1 MLENL
6 MEKKILIAT
15 ILTVATA
22 TLLTVYW
29 LLEPHRVRVE
39 AEQMRLEAAGK
50 GKILYQEHCARCHGE
65 NGAPQRGIRAINSKN
80 YLKAV
85 NDTILYKIIERGIPG
100 TGMVALGDREGG
112 PLNPEQINQLA
123 AFIRSWEQTAPTLPE
138 EAPPKGRPMF
148 IQEEAA
154 YVGSESCIGC
164 HESLNEKHIDT
175 WKKSAMAIHAFS
187 HIKSEKDKTKCIPC
201 HATGYDPEKKIYIEE
216 NVGCEACHGP
226 GENYQ
231 EMMMGADAI
240 EGGKIAREN
249 ALKAC
254 TRCHKAHIR
263 KEEHITLAR
272 KGLLPYP

>member
-22 TLLTVYW
+22 ALLAVYW

-50 GKILYQEHCARCHGE
+50 GKILYQKHCARCHGE

-100 TGMVALGDREGG
+100 TGMVALGDKEGG
-112 PLNPEQINQLA
+112 PLNPEQIHQLV
-123 AFIRSWEQTAPTLPE
+123 AFIRNWEKTAPSLPE
-138 EAPPKGRPMF
+138 EAAPKKTAF
-148 IQEEAA
+148 VQEEAA

-164 HESLNEKHIDT
+164 HEDLNKEQDQCLEKVPHDN
-175 WKKSAMAIHAFS
+175 KGFFS
-187 HIKSEKDKTKCIPC
+187 H
-201 HATGYDPEKKIYIEE
+201 
-216 NVGCEACHGP
+216 
-226 GENYQ
+226 Q
-231 EMMMGADAI
+231 E
-240 EGGKIAREN
+240 
-249 ALKAC
+249 
-254 TRCHKAHIR
+254 
-263 KEEHITLAR
+263 
-272 KGLLPYP
+272 